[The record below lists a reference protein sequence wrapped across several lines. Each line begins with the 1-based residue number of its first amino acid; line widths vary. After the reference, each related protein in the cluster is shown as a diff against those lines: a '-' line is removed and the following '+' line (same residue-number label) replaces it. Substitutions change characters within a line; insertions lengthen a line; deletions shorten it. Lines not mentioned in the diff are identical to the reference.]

1 MRKWILCL
9 VAGLV
14 LLTGGILLTGDPVVR
29 CAGVPMAPGETCRVV
44 SGSGEVVSR
53 RTYDEVEKE
62 TEAAHR
68 IRVAWG
74 RAALVGGG
82 VLIALAGWRIV
93 VARRRR
99 ANQGP
104 TAADL
109 FFQRRAAAQRAD
121 QNPPPPEDDPPT

>member
-14 LLTGGILLTGDPVVR
+14 LLTGGVLLTGDAVVR
-29 CAGVPMAPGETCRVV
+29 CAGVPMAPGETCRVE

-53 RTYDEVEKE
+53 RTYAEVEQE

-68 IRVAWG
+68 VRVVWS

-82 VLIALAGWRIV
+82 VLTVLAGWRIV
-93 VARRRR
+93 VRRRAR

-104 TAADL
+104 TEADL

-121 QNPPPPEDDPPT
+121 QNTTPPQDDPPT